1 VTDTS
6 TTKRRSVKP
15 SSLRYYQDG
24 PPYGLDLTTWRLRVW
39 GLGIRHREFR
49 FDELRELPRVRESRR
64 YVCVCNW
71 SMRQEWGGFLL
82 SDLLAALAWDGV
94 TEGRFLR
101 QVSVGTPEKGV
112 YDSTVPLG
120 DAVERRALLVDE
132 VDGQPLPIE
141 RGYPLRFFDFGL
153 YGYKSV
159 KGLGSLEITDR
170 FELGEWE
177 RRAGYTLSGEIQ
189 PKRYRFCDAGGHHF
203 VDRPGEVTER

>member
-1 VTDTS
+1 MS
-6 TTKRRSVKP
+6 SPMTKPRPVKP

-24 PPYGLDLTTWRLRVW
+24 PPYGVDIAAWRLELD
-39 GLGIRHREFR
+39 GLGLPHRVLDFA
-49 FDELRELPRVRESRR
+49 DLRRLPRIEESRR

-71 SMRQEWGGFLL
+71 SMRERWSGFLL
-82 SDLLAALAWDGV
+82 SDLLGALGWDGRV
-94 TEGRFLR
+94 ENRFLK
-101 QVSVGTPEKGV
+101 QTSIGTPDKGT

-120 DAVERRALLVDE
+120 DALSRRAMLVDRVNGE
-132 VDGQPLPIE
+132 PLPVE

-159 KGLGSLEITDR
+159 KGLARLEVTDR

-189 PKRYRFCDAGGHHF
+189 PKRYRMCDAGHHHF
-203 VDRPGEVTER
+203 IDRPGEVTDL